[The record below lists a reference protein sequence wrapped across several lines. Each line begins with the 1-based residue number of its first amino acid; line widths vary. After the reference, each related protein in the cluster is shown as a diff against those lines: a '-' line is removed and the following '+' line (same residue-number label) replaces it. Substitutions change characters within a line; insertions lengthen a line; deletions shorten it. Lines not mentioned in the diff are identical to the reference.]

1 MVKQTALTLLQKQA
15 SFVKHYK
22 YLNRIYIY
30 FRYPKDAYDREWNP
44 RSNSGFNFINT
55 SLSVN
60 SSAPYELPRDVIS
73 KAVVNKN
80 VTENLSFYWSVDN
93 RDYHALIYLHFA
105 EIQTLQGND
114 TREFDIVWKGN
125 DQNITVSSYR
135 PPKLQLETLYN
146 TPPLKC
152 MYSTQCTVELVTT
165 QSSTLPPMINAM
177 EAYIIMPFP
186 DAGTNP
192 EDG

>member
-1 MVKQTALTLLQKQA
+1 MVKQTTLCLLQKQA

-22 YLNRIYIY
+22 YLNSIYIY

-73 KAVVNKN
+73 KAVVNEN

-146 TPPLKC
+146 TPL
-152 MYSTQCTVELVTT
+152 
-165 QSSTLPPMINAM
+165 
-177 EAYIIMPFP
+177 
-186 DAGTNP
+186 
-192 EDG
+192 